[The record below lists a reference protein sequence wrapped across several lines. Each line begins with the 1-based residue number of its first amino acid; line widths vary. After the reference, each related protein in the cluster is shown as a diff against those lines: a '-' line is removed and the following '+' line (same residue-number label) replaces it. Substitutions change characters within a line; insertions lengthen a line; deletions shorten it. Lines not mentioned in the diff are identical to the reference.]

1 MEEERRVFYV
11 GMTRAKECLYI
22 TRSFRRGYRGNGVS
36 NIASRFLMDIPSELM
51 SNFSRRST
59 PIGSVMIDSTKQSS
73 TSYLPD
79 YAIEKN
85 PMEVGQKVRHD
96 RFGDGI
102 VVSCTAVG
110 YDYQVTVAFKA
121 DGGIRNLLLG
131 YANLQLL
138 D

>member
-1 MEEERRVFYV
+1 MKINKKIIEELTGYL
-11 GMTRAKECLYI
+11 KEFNLSEIEYAEG
-22 TRSFRRGYRGNGVS
+22 TTKVKVSRSINSSNIISSEIKKKYSANEENGVHVTS
-36 NIASRFLMDIPSELM
+36 PIVGTAYLAPEPGAKKFL
-51 SNFSRRST
+51 
-59 PIGSVMIDSTKQSS
+59 
-73 TSYLPD
+73 
-79 YAIEKN
+79 
-85 PMEVGQKVRHD
+85 EVGQKVRHD

>member
-1 MEEERRVFYV
+1 
-11 GMTRAKECLYI
+11 
-22 TRSFRRGYRGNGVS
+22 
-36 NIASRFLMDIPSELM
+36 
-51 SNFSRRST
+51 
-59 PIGSVMIDSTKQSS
+59 
-73 TSYLPD
+73 
-79 YAIEKN
+79 
-85 PMEVGQKVRHD
+85 MEVGQKVRHD

-121 DGGIRNLLLG
+121 DGGVRNLLLG